1 MTPGRYRIRGVSG
14 KKPMKG
20 EEAALERAVRGEVG
34 ARAAVGDGERR
45 ETRDAAALARRPALK
60 RVR

>member
-1 MTPGRYRIRGVSG
+1 
-14 KKPMKG
+14 MKG

-45 ETRDAAALARRPALK
+45 EPRDAAALARRPALK

>member
-1 MTPGRYRIRGVSG
+1 
-14 KKPMKG
+14 MKG

-45 ETRDAAALARRPALK
+45 ETRDAAALASRPALK

>member
-1 MTPGRYRIRGVSG
+1 
-14 KKPMKG
+14 MKG

-34 ARAAVGDGERR
+34 ARAAVGDGERH
-45 ETRDAAALARRPALK
+45 ETRDAVALARRPALK